1 MMRNPYDVLGIS
13 PNASKEEIK
22 AAYRTLAKKYHPD
35 SNPGNRNAADKMNE
49 INDAYAF
56 LQSQGGESIP
66 EGDDFRAEE
75 WLWHDGWKEEKTRTA
90 PEEYAPTWWRI
101 MYNPQFKR
109 TVILVVAVLML
120 VTGVVSAFL
129 SAVWPRL

>member
-56 LQSQGGESIP
+56 LQFQGGESIP

-75 WLWHDGWKEEKTRTA
+75 WLWHDGWKGEKTRTA